1 MRVKAVQGL
10 WKAECWD
17 TEQTARVR
25 LAEAQIRKVWLNS
38 LEFILRAIA
47 F

>member
-10 WKAECWD
+10 WQGERWD
-17 TEQTARVR
+17 TEQGTRFR
-25 LAEAQIRKVWLNS
+25 LAEGQIRKVWLNS

>member
-1 MRVKAVQGL
+1 MRGKAAQGL

-17 TEQTARVR
+17 TEQRTRSE
-25 LAEAQIRKVWLNS
+25 LAEGQIRKVWLNS